1 MNGSRNEITVWH
13 DADFQ
18 DDRAVSTLYEGVE
31 FVRDIPCDTGCEFQ
45 NECEKKI
52 LDCVATRRWYYDGD
66 YLNKDVGRLRRSCK

>member
-18 DDRAVSTLYEGVE
+18 DDRAIPTLYEGVE

>member
-18 DDRAVSTLYEGVE
+18 DDRAISTLYEGVE

>member
-31 FVRDIPCDTGCEFQ
+31 FVRDIPCDTGCEFAE
-45 NECEKKI
+45 ECGIKI
-52 LDCVATRRWYYDGD
+52 MDCVATRGWYYNGD
-66 YLNKDVGRLRRSCK
+66 YDDADVGRLKRSCK